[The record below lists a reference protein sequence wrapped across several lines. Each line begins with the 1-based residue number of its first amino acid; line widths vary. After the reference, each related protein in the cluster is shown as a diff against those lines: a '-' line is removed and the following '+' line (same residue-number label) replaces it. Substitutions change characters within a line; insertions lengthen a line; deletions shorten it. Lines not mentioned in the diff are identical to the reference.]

1 MSIFCRFNII
11 ESNSCDGIVES
22 PTLDCLH
29 CMIKFKPTIPL
40 QQFELFVRCG
50 LLIQIYQSFYR
61 NEKCQFSVRSV
72 LGTLQILHKQ
82 LANELNDYVLL

>member
-1 MSIFCRFNII
+1 MSIH
-11 ESNSCDGIVES
+11 VEVI
-22 PTLDCLH
+22 D
-29 CMIKFKPTIPL
+29 L
-40 QQFELFVRCG
+40 QRVGYCFVRWG

-72 LGTLQILHKQ
+72 LGTLHILHKQ